1 MKTNI
6 KNIEKI
12 HEIARFICKNGKLV
26 NVAKSCWGADRWEL
40 GLLAV
45 TLEDDG
51 YTTCVHS
58 ENLGLRVADSGG
70 TIHCRK
76 GKIED
81 LDTLYGNLFDE

>member
-6 KNIEKI
+6 QKI

-26 NVAKSCWGADRWEL
+26 KQARSSWGADRWEL

-58 ENLGLRVADSGG
+58 ENLGLRVADSCG